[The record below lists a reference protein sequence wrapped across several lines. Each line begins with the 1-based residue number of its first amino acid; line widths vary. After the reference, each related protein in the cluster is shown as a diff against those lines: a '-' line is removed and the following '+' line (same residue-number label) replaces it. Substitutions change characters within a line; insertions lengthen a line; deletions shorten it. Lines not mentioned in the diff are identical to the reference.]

1 MADDLK
7 ALYQDIILS
16 HNKAPRGK
24 AAAPEDWVHAEGR
37 NPTCGDE
44 VKLAV
49 DYSENKE
56 HIEEVRFQGASCAIC
71 TASTSMLV
79 DSVSG
84 KKVSEAKELLGEVQ
98 AALKDGEKLQPE
110 KHGDL
115 HALNGVHQFPARL
128 RCASLPWDVLEKAFK
143 EDQDQ

>member
-1 MADDLK
+1 MGQNLK

-16 HNKAPRGK
+16 HNKAPHGK
-24 AAAPEDWVHAEGR
+24 TAAPENWIHVDGR

-49 DYSENKE
+49 DFFEDSAC
-56 HIEEVRFQGASCAIC
+56 IREVRFQGASCAIC
-71 TASTSMLV
+71 TASASMLTNA
-79 DSVSG
+79 VSG
-84 KKVSEAKELLGEVQ
+84 KELCEVEALHKEVK
-98 AALKDGEKLQPE
+98 AALKDGDALVPE

-128 RCASLPWDVLEKAFK
+128 RCASLPWDVLEKAFQEIK
-143 EDQDQ
+143 K